1 MACGGCKQKA
11 AERGSP
17 APLSRAIGPDGPPA
31 GMVEIVY
38 GGTIGNHFVYSPTK
52 RVGGQRH
59 RYGYYSRGDRF
70 YVLVEDVQARPDLF
84 APVVDVVAVTV
95 DDPEPEPTPKAEAE
109 DADDVMWA
117 DDIVEAE
124 QAFPAVT
131 PPDDFT
137 VLPWVGEEQAVH
149 FLEELKV
156 LTFGELAALTV
167 KEIQKAPG
175 LGAKRAAEVQNAAR
189 ERA

>member
-52 RVGGQRH
+52 RVNGQRH
-59 RYGYYSRGDRF
+59 RYGYYSRGDHF
-70 YVLVEDVQARPDLF
+70 YVLTEDAQARPDLF
-84 APVVDVVAVTV
+84 APVVDVVAVPV
-95 DDPEPEPTPKAEAE
+95 DDPETEAPGAEP
-109 DADDVMWA
+109 ADDVMWA
-117 DDIVEAE
+117 DDLVETE

-137 VLPWVGEEQAVH
+137 VLPWVGEEQAVF

-156 LTFGELAALTV
+156 LTFAELAALTV
-167 KEIQKAPG
+167 KEIQGAPG
-175 LGAKRAAEVQNAAR
+175 LGAKRAAEVQDAAR